1 MITKHLDEFSGT
13 DTEKIRA
20 AAAFLRKHP
29 HSTLYIA
36 PGVYNITGADEKKL
50 YFDIIE
56 AKHGIAPQ
64 LYTLNRD
71 FRYSRLLDLDGACH
85 VRVFAYGAL
94 FMLDGFF
101 EPVSIRNCRNV
112 EIRGLTIDWLRKP
125 FSRAKVINSY
135 SEDGANYLRVRFRE
149 DMPDTFTC
157 LRTAYCSPQNGVL
170 SYDTFYVREI
180 LRESGKNFLLRITNA
195 PTENIVGCDLYVGHF
210 FHSRPAVLVQDSADV
225 VLKDICINSHPGMGI
240 TAHLSENIT
249 LDGVRIVPSRGD
261 RISTDTDATHFV
273 SCRGRLDI
281 YGCVFEGQGDDAVN
295 VHTYYHAY
303 EPLGS
308 GNFRLR
314 CLAADGTHTAAVD
327 LPRRGDVMCAVRR
340 GTLAQEMCFT
350 VTKSSDNGDGTC
362 TVRLDGGEL
371 PDGDEYYLANISA
384 CPDLLFADCKVS
396 NNFARGVLIKT
407 KRAEV
412 CGCTFENTHSAAVRV
427 SAEESWGEGI
437 SAEDVRIHDNV
448 FINCARQVGP
458 ASAVAAFTDSKTCEG
473 EQIGSVRVYNNT
485 VIGSGDVPDFYLKNV
500 REPRIDDNVSAYAA
514 KK

>member
-1 MITKHLDEFSGT
+1 MQVRAMPKAHSRQHFCALPEFSYGEILKT
-13 DTEKIRA
+13 A
-20 AAAFLRKHP
+20 AARTRQIYFGAFRR
-29 HSTLYIA
+29 TLHHDHKA
-36 PGVYNITGADEKKL
+36 
-50 YFDIIE
+50 
-56 AKHGIAPQ
+56 
-64 LYTLNRD
+64 
-71 FRYSRLLDLDGACH
+71 SR
-85 VRVFAYGAL
+85 
-94 FMLDGFF
+94 
-101 EPVSIRNCRNV
+101 
-112 EIRGLTIDWLRKP
+112 
-125 FSRAKVINSY
+125 
-135 SEDGANYLRVRFRE
+135 
-149 DMPDTFTC
+149 
-157 LRTAYCSPQNGVL
+157 
-170 SYDTFYVREI
+170 
-180 LRESGKNFLLRITNA
+180 
-195 PTENIVGCDLYVGHF
+195 
-210 FHSRPAVLVQDSADV
+210 
-225 VLKDICINSHPGMGI
+225 
-240 TAHLSENIT
+240 
-249 LDGVRIVPSRGD
+249 RIVRHG
-261 RISTDTDATHFV
+261 
-273 SCRGRLDI
+273 
-281 YGCVFEGQGDDAVN
+281 YGEN
-295 VHTYYHAY
+295 
-303 EPLGS
+303 S
-308 GNFRLR
+308 
-314 CLAADGTHTAAVD
+314 
-327 LPRRGDVMCAVRR
+327 RRGDVMCAVRR
-340 GTLAQEMCFT
+340 GTLAHEMCFT